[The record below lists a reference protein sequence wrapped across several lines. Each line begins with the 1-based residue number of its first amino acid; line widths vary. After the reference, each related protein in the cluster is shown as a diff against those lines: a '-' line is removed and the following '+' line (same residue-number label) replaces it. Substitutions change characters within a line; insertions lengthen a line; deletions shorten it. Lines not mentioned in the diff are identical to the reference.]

1 MFGEIRRNLEDLEE
15 TGKWRANEEIARQE
29 EIGNQLPTTQE
40 ENEMNWGVE
49 FLEREENGGD
59 QSQNQTHQET
69 NDGNTRNVESG
80 GEEIT
85 TIEELE

>member
-40 ENEMNWGVE
+40 ETKM
-49 FLEREENGGD
+49 
-59 QSQNQTHQET
+59 
-69 NDGNTRNVESG
+69 
-80 GEEIT
+80 I
-85 TIEELE
+85 